1 MQKDFERCCRFL
13 AQMMEKYGAEVL
25 EEIAVELKFEPE
37 HWVLNVDGKKSR
49 LIAYVKG
56 FAEYQKRAA

>member
-1 MQKDFERCCRFL
+1 MQKDFERCCHFL

-37 HWVLNVDGKKSR
+37 LWVLDVDGKKSR
-49 LIAYVKG
+49 LVAYVKG
-56 FAEYQKRAA
+56 FSPYQKRAA

>member
-13 AQMMEKYGAEVL
+13 AQMMEKYGAGVL

-37 HWVLNVDGKKSR
+37 LWVLNVDGKKSR

>member
-1 MQKDFERCCRFL
+1 MQKDFEWCCHFL

-25 EEIAVELKFEPE
+25 RDIAVEIRYEPE
-37 HWVLNVDGKKSR
+37 LWDVDMDGKKSR
-49 LIAYVKG
+49 LVAYVKG

>member
-1 MQKDFERCCRFL
+1 MQKDFERCCHFL

-37 HWVLNVDGKKSR
+37 LWVLNVDGKKSR

>member
-37 HWVLNVDGKKSR
+37 LWVLNVDGKKSR

-56 FAEYQKRAA
+56 FAEYQKRTA

>member
-1 MQKDFERCCRFL
+1 MQKDFERCCHFL

-25 EEIAVELKFEPE
+25 RDIAVEIQYEPE
-37 HWVLNVDGKKSR
+37 LWVLDVDGKKSR

-56 FAEYQKRAA
+56 FAECQKSAA

>member
-1 MQKDFERCCRFL
+1 MQKDFERCCHFL

-25 EEIAVELKFEPE
+25 RDIAVEIQYEPE
-37 HWVLNVDGKKSR
+37 LWALDVDGKKSR

-56 FAEYQKRAA
+56 FAECQKRAA